1 MPAPVVRSNYEH
13 LDQIARLFNDE
24 SQAINQLLQQVAQ
37 CQQTLEAGGWK
48 GKAATHFYN
57 EMNTSVTPSVRRL
70 MKALDQAGRVTVQI
84 RARIQQAEGDAAR
97 VLDGRGVEQGG
108 SGTEGGAPGG
118 GPDGPDGAGGPA
130 GTGSDGAGGGGQP
143 GSDGGIP
150 DWQENNPL
158 LVRDPK
164 SLFNDD
170 SFLRLHQAH
179 YPGEGSAE
187 LRQVMNDLYEN
198 PSGAKL
204 DDALQRLSAITGK
217 PVDQLRGEYDKY
229 QQLLAQQAQN
239 GYERDALK
247 QSPNWKDAVLGP
259 LAGPAIGLGYSALSN
274 HPNFMGSN
282 GQLRYGDMVGQA
294 FGIDPVFGA
303 LLNPSGGLVGPGNNA
318 IDAGNSA
325 LALHGQVH
333 DAAGYLYNA
342 HNKVGPGY
350 DYLGLEQRNPES
362 PLSGQRAG
370 IRHMG
375 ELTGDNGVVTRG
387 SARMMDGVVEVVDN
401 PGRYLLPAPLN
412 WLF

>member
-1 MPAPVVRSNYEH
+1 MPAPIVRSNYEH
-13 LDQIARLFNDE
+13 LDQIARLFDQE
-24 SQAINQLLQQVAQ
+24 SQTIDQLVQQVAQ

-48 GKAATHFYN
+48 GKAASQFFN

-70 MKALDQAGRVTVQI
+70 KMALDQAGRVTVRI
-84 RARIQQAEGDAAR
+84 RARIQQAESDAAR
-97 VLDGRGVEQGG
+97 VLDGRGVEQGTA
-108 SGTEGGAPGG
+108 GTDGGGAGPGGAP
-118 GPDGPDGAGGPA
+118 DGA
-130 GTGSDGAGGGGQP
+130 SGAGQSGQ
-143 GSDGGIP
+143 GTTP
-150 DWQENNPL
+150 DWKQQNPL

-170 SFLRLHQAH
+170 NFLRLNQAH
-179 YPGEGSAE
+179 YPGEGTPE
-187 LRQVMNDLYEN
+187 LRQVMNDLYQN
-198 PSGAKL
+198 PTGAKL

-217 PVDQLRGEYDKY
+217 PVEQLRGDYEKY

-239 GYERDALK
+239 GYEREALK
-247 QSPNWKDAVLGP
+247 QSPDWKDAVTTAVNP
-259 LAGPAIGLGYSALSN
+259 LIGLGKTTLST
-274 HPNFMGSN
+274 HPDFMGSN

-318 IDAGNSA
+318 VDAGQSA

-350 DYLGLEQRNPES
+350 DYLGLEGRDTAS

-375 ELTGDNGVVTRG
+375 ELTGDNGTVTRG
-387 SARMMDGVVEVVDN
+387 SARVMDGVVEAVDN
-401 PGRYLLPAPLN
+401 PTRILKRAIDPWGLV
-412 WLF
+412 F

>member
-1 MPAPVVRSNYEH
+1 MPAPIVRSNYEH
-13 LDQIARLFNDE
+13 LDQIARLFDQE
-24 SQAINQLLQQVAQ
+24 SQTIDQLVQQVAQ

-48 GKAATHFYN
+48 GKAASQFFN

-70 MKALDQAGRVTVQI
+70 KMALDQAGRVTVRI
-84 RARIQQAEGDAAR
+84 RARIQQAESDAAR
-97 VLDGRGVEQGG
+97 VLDGRGVEQGTA
-108 SGTEGGAPGG
+108 GTDGGGAGPGGAP
-118 GPDGPDGAGGPA
+118 DGA
-130 GTGSDGAGGGGQP
+130 SGAGQSGQ
-143 GSDGGIP
+143 GTTP
-150 DWQENNPL
+150 DWKQQNPL

-170 SFLRLHQAH
+170 NFLRLNQAH
-179 YPGEGSAE
+179 YPGEGTPE
-187 LRQVMNDLYEN
+187 LRQVMNDLYQN
-198 PSGAKL
+198 PTGAKL

-217 PVDQLRGEYDKY
+217 PVEQLRGDYEKY

-239 GYERDALK
+239 GYEREALK
-247 QSPNWKDAVLGP
+247 QSPDWKDAVTTAVNP
-259 LAGPAIGLGYSALSN
+259 LIGLGKTTLST
-274 HPNFMGSN
+274 HPDFMGSN

-318 IDAGNSA
+318 VDAGQSA

-350 DYLGLEQRNPES
+350 DYLGLEGRDTAS

-375 ELTGDNGVVTRG
+375 ELTGDNGTVTRG
-387 SARMMDGVVEVVDN
+387 SARVMDGVVEAVDN
-401 PGRYLLPAPLN
+401 PTSILKRAIDPWGLV
-412 WLF
+412 F